1 VSHPADINHMLIW
14 VAVKGLSPS
23 QALAALGLE
32 LSDDEEARDV
42 AGWPNFLERHDY
54 QDRIFMGRLP
64 RNWLLLFGNLD
75 EEEKDTLAELAE
87 FGPAFLGN
95 ISRIGCFAEGHGYVD
110 GEEAWSVDYD
120 YESRKPAD
128 ALRVDG
134 QLPPKLAAIIEQAR
148 AAEAKG
154 QGSDIGIDLFFEIP
168 GKMSKA
174 LCGFGPHEEP
184 PSGFRWSMLQR
195 IGSEPAPKSRPK
207 GFLARLFGGR

>member
-1 VSHPADINHMLIW
+1 
-14 VAVKGLSPS
+14 
-23 QALAALGLE
+23 
-32 LSDDEEARDV
+32 
-42 AGWPNFLERHDY
+42 
-54 QDRIFMGRLP
+54 MGRLP

-75 EEEKDTLAELAE
+75 EEEKDTLVELAE

-134 QLPPKLAAIIEQAR
+134 PLPPELAAIIEQAR

-154 QGSDIGIDLFFEIP
+154 QGATSESICFSKYRARCPRRYAASVRTRSRLRDFAGRCFSGSVASRRPNQDRRDFSP
-168 GKMSKA
+168 GCSVGA
-174 LCGFGPHEEP
+174 EP
-184 PSGFRWSMLQR
+184 
-195 IGSEPAPKSRPK
+195 K
-207 GFLARLFGGR
+207 LATIRSP